1 MTIKKD
7 WSQPM
12 EARQI
17 PAITPPRRI
26 AVAGFT
32 SVEMWRIADRVAK
45 TEQERAVLIDSFVY
59 ALPPRAILARHPDL
73 FADVG
78 AVYAA
83 KRDLFRRLERHRKS
97 RRQCQESQA

>member
-1 MTIKKD
+1 MTIMKD

-12 EARQI
+12 EARQL
-17 PAITPPRRI
+17 PAITPLRRI
-26 AVAGFT
+26 AVARFT
-32 SVEMWRIADRVAK
+32 SVEMCRIADRVAK
-45 TEQERAVLIDSFVY
+45 TEQERTVLIDSFVY

-83 KRDLFRRLERHRKS
+83 KRALFSRLEHHRKS
-97 RRQCQESQA
+97 RRRYQESHA

>member
-1 MTIKKD
+1 
-7 WSQPM
+7 M

-26 AVAGFT
+26 VVAGFT

-45 TEQERAVLIDSFVY
+45 TEQERTVLIDSFVY

-73 FADVG
+73 FADLG

-83 KRDLFRRLERHRKS
+83 KRDLFGRLERHRKS
-97 RRQCQESQA
+97 RRRGRESHT